1 MIYDMPVSPR
11 GHLTYRGRGTRLP
24 PLPAHGGLS
33 TRGGT
38 DREGRQERVRRRAGE
53 KRKGK

>member
-1 MIYDMPVSPR
+1 ME
-11 GHLTYRGRGTRLP
+11 
-24 PLPAHGGLS
+24 GGLS

-53 KRKGK
+53 KKERKIRRK